1 MTVTIDA
8 ALNRKNNAF
17 DIVRLIAASL
27 VIASHSYPLLG
38 RDDEI
43 FARLFKYDTGGGFA
57 VAAFFVISGFLISRS
72 AVENDGTS
80 FLLARFLRL
89 APALA
94 FVALCQYLII
104 GPLFT
109 NLPIGS
115 FLITEK
121 WHILKTVSLY
131 KNSYT
136 LAGVFTENPHIAVN
150 GSLWTLNYEWA
161 FYLIIFLSIGI
172 KIISEKTISG
182 FFIIFL
188 SAFTAISLIFGL
200 HFGNPGGFLFTQ
212 SPLYSGLK
220 SFAFFLIGSLFY
232 FHRQTIILNWPLA
245 IASTIIL
252 VISVGSHFGTFAY
265 HLAFPYLVIF
275 LSLYFQPRFDLK
287 KKIGDL
293 SYGVYLFGFPVQ
305 QACVALLTPHLSP
318 TRLTVLALTVSLL
331 CAWISWHLI
340 ERPALGLRHRFRTE
354 GR

>member
-1 MTVTIDA
+1 MTVTLDA
-8 ALNRKNNAF
+8 ALHRKSNAF

-38 RDDEI
+38 REDEL
-43 FARLFKYDTGGGFA
+43 FARLFVYDTGGGFA

-94 FVALCQYLII
+94 FVALCQYLIL

-109 NLPIGS
+109 TLPIGT
-115 FLITEK
+115 FFNIEK
-121 WHILKTVSLY
+121 WHIVKTISLY
-131 KNSYT
+131 ENTYMMT
-136 LAGVFTENPHIAVN
+136 GVFANNPHPEVN

-161 FYLIIFLSIGI
+161 FYLIIFLLITL
-172 KIISEKTISG
+172 KIISKKTIAG
-182 FFIIFL
+182 LFIAFL
-188 SAFTAISLIFGL
+188 AAFTAIKLTFGL
-200 HFGNPGGFLFTQ
+200 HFGNPGGFLFIH
-212 SPLYSGLK
+212 SPLYGGLK

-232 FHRQTIILNWPLA
+232 FHRQTIILSWPLA
-245 IASTIIL
+245 IASAIIL
-252 VISVGSHFGTFAY
+252 IISAESHFSTFAY

-275 LSLYFQPRFDLK
+275 FGLYFQPRIDLK

-305 QACVALLTPHLSP
+305 QACVALLAPHLSP
-318 TRLTVLALTVSLL
+318 TRLTILALAISLI

-340 ERPALGLRHRFRTE
+340 ERPALGLRHRFRTR